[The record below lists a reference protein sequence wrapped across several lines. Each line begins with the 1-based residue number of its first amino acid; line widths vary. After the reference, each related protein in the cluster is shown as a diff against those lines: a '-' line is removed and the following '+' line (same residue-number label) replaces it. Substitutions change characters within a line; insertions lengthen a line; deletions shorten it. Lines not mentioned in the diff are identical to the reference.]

1 MMRGGASEIR
11 PADEAAIWAVAHR
24 LKIFSFESL
33 MAETGRSKGQIQ
45 RLIKRW
51 TGAHGL
57 DLVRTDADNRKWWG
71 VRPDQV
77 AVPAIMDA
85 SGQRTAITGNP
96 QDGSGTP
103 HRNMWRQMI
112 RMRAFSPTDIAA
124 MSNTET
130 IAVSVDDA
138 RSYCQLLLRFG
149 YLAVEKKA
157 RPGVVEARYR
167 LINNTGPEAPQM
179 RRIGVLVDPNLGEF
193 IYPEG
198 ARA

>member
-24 LKIFSFESL
+24 LQVFSYESL
-33 MAETGRSKGQIQ
+33 MAETGRSKGQIT

-51 TGAHGL
+51 IGGNGL
-57 DLVRTDADNRKWWG
+57 DLVRTDGGNRKWWA
-71 VRPDQV
+71 VRADQI
-77 AVPAIMDA
+77 AVPAVLD
-85 SGQRTAITGNP
+85 GQTQRAALAGNP
-96 QDGSGTP
+96 ADGHGTP

-112 RMRAFSPTDIAA
+112 RMKAFSPVDIAA

-138 RSYCQLLLRFG
+138 RSYCQLLLRYG

-167 LINNTGPEAPQM
+167 MIKNTGPEAPQM

-193 IYPEG
+193 IHREG
-198 ARA
+198 AST

>member
-11 PADEAAIWAVAHR
+11 PADEAAIWAVARR
-24 LKIFSFESL
+24 LKVFSYESL
-33 MAETGRSKGQIQ
+33 MAETGRSKWQVT
-45 RLIKRW
+45 RLVRRW
-51 TGAHGL
+51 IGAKGL
-57 DLVRTDADNRKWWG
+57 DVVKTDANGRLWWG

-77 AVPAIMDA
+77 DVPAIMHGA
-85 SGQRTAITGNP
+85 SQRAALAGNP
-96 QDGSGTP
+96 EDGHGTP
-103 HRNMWRQMI
+103 QRNMWRQMI
-112 RMRAFSPTDIAA
+112 WMKMFSPIDIAA
-124 MSNTET
+124 RSNTET
-130 IAVSVDDA
+130 VAVSADDA
-138 RSYCQLLLRFG
+138 RAYCQLLLRFG

>member
-1 MMRGGASEIR
+1 
-11 PADEAAIWAVAHR
+11 
-24 LKIFSFESL
+24 
-33 MAETGRSKGQIQ
+33 
-45 RLIKRW
+45 
-51 TGAHGL
+51 
-57 DLVRTDADNRKWWG
+57 VRTDGGNRKWWG

-77 AVPAIMDA
+77 DVPTIRDAAAQRAAI
-85 SGQRTAITGNP
+85 SGNP
-96 QDGSGTP
+96 QEGPGTP

-112 RMRAFSPTDIAA
+112 RMKAFSPTDIAA

-149 YLAVEKKA
+149 YLSVEKKA

-167 LINNTGPEAPQM
+167 LINNTGPEAPQL

-198 ARA
+198 GRT

>member
-11 PADEAAIWAVAHR
+11 PADEAAIWAVARR
-24 LKIFSFESL
+24 LKIFSYESL
-33 MAETGRSKGQIQ
+33 MAETGRSKWQVTRLVQ
-45 RLIKRW
+45 RW
-51 TGAHGL
+51 VGAKGL
-57 DLVRTDADNRKWWG
+57 DPVRTDPNGRRWWG
-71 VRPDQV
+71 VRADLV
-77 AVPAIMDA
+77 DVPTIMDA
-85 SGQRTAITGNP
+85 SVQRAVITGNP
-96 QDGSGTP
+96 QDGPGTP

-112 RMRAFSPTDIAA
+112 RMRTFSPTDIAA

-138 RSYCQLLLRFG
+138 RNYCQLLLRFG